1 MERELNTL
9 HTWIQ
14 NCQKLASYIELQPL
28 PVLSP
33 SFSDIWI
40 ALNFQ
45 YKECGHW
52 KWPTWM
58 VTGLSWMNRILSLL
72 TCLIWGFQIIHSL
85 QASQMLQ
92 NCYKLPRET
101 PSSSDVL
108 SASAVK
114 SLLSSYSKL
123 GLELESLELSQVWLQ
138 NCPLLPH
145 FFFWTRSWWTV
156 LAGISVRTLQTA
168 CDTTCIK
175 HIYCNYEAFRYCSQ
189 GKIFFHIPGMPGCFS
204 YFNMAVYNIL
214 PN

>member
-123 GLELESLELSQVWLQ
+123 ELSMVTELSITSPFLLLNSKLMDSFGRHQCPNFA
-138 NCPLLPH
+138 NCMWYNLHQTHLL
-145 FFFWTRSWWTV
+145 
-156 LAGISVRTLQTA
+156 
-168 CDTTCIK
+168 
-175 HIYCNYEAFRYCSQ
+175 
-189 GKIFFHIPGMPGCFS
+189 
-204 YFNMAVYNIL
+204 
-214 PN
+214 